1 MGFCCGAGMVGGMGT
16 IQYESVK
23 VHHVPLQFCPVCH
36 RMEVHPSVEREFELL
51 LEFAQEDG
59 ARELNLGEQIG
70 HSDAW
75 KESCSSLQDEEPET
89 LLRNQ
94 IDTALDL
101 MSVARHLEDHKWE
114 AMLKHRLR
122 VLSRRL
128 DRYRKAR
135 AG

>member
-59 ARELNLGEQIG
+59 ARELNLGTDIMAARNPAIMKAG
-70 HSDAW
+70 GPVVFTDRDAA
-75 KESCSSLQDEEPET
+75 T
-89 LLRNQ
+89 VR
-94 IDTALDL
+94 
-101 MSVARHLEDHKWE
+101 
-114 AMLKHRLR
+114 
-122 VLSRRL
+122 
-128 DRYRKAR
+128 
-135 AG
+135 